1 MNVKFVYLILRDV
14 PRLRV
19 LYNKVLN
26 GIFGTKRA
34 DVGEKWDNK
43 ELHNLYSSPNIKVI
57 KSRNMTGM

>member
-1 MNVKFVYLILRDV
+1 
-14 PRLRV
+14 V

-43 ELHNLYSSPNIKVI
+43 ELRNLYSSPNIKII
-57 KSRNMTGM
+57 KSRNKKGV